1 MANVTGKGLPRSLK
15 GVTLSV
21 SWTEITGKPT
31 TFAPVPAT
39 TSVVGGVKKT
49 PAIPDVASQTV
60 SGADATAVAT
70 SATTA
75 VNAVGTKLNALLA
88 ALRTAGIATT

>member
-1 MANVTGKGLPRSLK
+1 MATTGKGLPRSLK
-15 GVTLSV
+15 GVTFSA

-31 TFAPVPAT
+31 TFAPAPAT
-39 TSVVGGVKKT
+39 TSVVGGVKQT
-49 PAIPDVASQTV
+49 PAVTNVTTQTV

-75 VNAVGTKLNALLA
+75 VNAIGTKLNALLA
-88 ALRTAGIATT
+88 ALRTAGVVTP